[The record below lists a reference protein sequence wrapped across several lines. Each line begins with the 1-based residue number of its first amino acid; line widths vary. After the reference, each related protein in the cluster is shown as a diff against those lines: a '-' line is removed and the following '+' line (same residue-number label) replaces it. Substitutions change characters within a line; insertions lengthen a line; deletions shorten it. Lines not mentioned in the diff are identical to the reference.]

1 MAFFLFVAN
10 SSIAARSP
18 SRKIP
23 SLSFSGMS
31 LIRVIRDRMALSG
44 LRPGGLVLQAVVEG
58 ADLEGSKN
66 PLDLRPAL

>member
-1 MAFFLFVAN
+1 
-10 SSIAARSP
+10 
-18 SRKIP
+18 
-23 SLSFSGMS
+23 MS

-44 LRPGGLVLQAVVEG
+44 LRPGGLVLLAVVEG